1 MRLRSVLTHSAQAV
15 AEGAL
20 IALLV
25 VGLAAGTTFAAKGGG
40 GGGGTGGHGKPGG
53 GGSAGTAT
61 LVVSPN
67 PVPASSNFLVTG
79 CGYTPGA
86 GVQFNLYAPGSTSVW
101 AMTAN
106 SSGCLPTGYGWAPGT
121 PGTARLDALQG
132 SVTLVAST
140 TFTIQ

>member
-1 MRLRSVLTHSAQAV
+1 MRSVLTHSALAV
-15 AEGAL
+15 VEGAL

-25 VGLAAGTTFAAKGGG
+25 VGMMAGTTFAAKN
-40 GGGGTGGHGKPGG
+40 TAGGHGKPGG

-67 PVPASSNFLVTG
+67 PVSTSSNFLVSG
-79 CGYTPGA
+79 CGYTPGG
-86 GVQFNLYAPGSTSVW
+86 GVQLNLYAPGSTSVW
-101 AMTAN
+101 AVTAN
-106 SSGCLPTGYGWAPGT
+106 GSGCLPTGYGWAPGT
-121 PGTARLDALQG
+121 PGGARLDALQG